1 MQKETSKSVRRAF
14 SILMTF
20 SADCRKQNLTEISQ
34 KLGLP
39 LSTTSRIVSVLCEL
53 GFLQKDD
60 DRKVYRLGPAL
71 YYLSSIA
78 REDLEV
84 RNVALPF
91 MRKLRDTYKE
101 TVNLYILDGDHRV
114 CIEQVESPLGLR
126 RAARIGDRLP
136 LWAGSSG
143 RCFLAYMEKEEVE
156 RILSMIKPFSSN
168 TITDKNEIYRRL
180 EKIRREGYDI
190 SNSEREE
197 GVATVA
203 SPIFDSMGKVVAC
216 LAIAGPSFRVLPV
229 GEKLAKAVVES
240 AREISRRMGY
250 MLPQS
255 KSYTSSTS

>member
-216 LAIAGPSFRVLPV
+216 LAVAGPSFRVLPV

-240 AREISRRMGY
+240 AREISRR
-250 MLPQS
+250 
-255 KSYTSSTS
+255 